1 MENKADNHNI
11 LKGYNMLLYFAGSM
25 VMYEPTQ
32 ECVVDFW
39 KNGLLKQL
47 PVKSM
52 NPRFVNAASQLR
64 ESVEDNTLS
73 IKKLRDDYNRLFPSE
88 DKPLVPLKGSL
99 YKEERITEKLKKPEN
114 VTEFYDSYGW
124 VSKIRSKME
133 DDHLGIELLFL
144 TRMIEKYLVLEDD
157 PCRVEMRKEI
167 RRFINQHLLPWVPH
181 WNEQMQEHANTLI
194 YKGIGT
200 LIHACIEDID
210 SVLSS
215 SDNPAG
221 TN

>member
-73 IKKLRDDYNRLFPSE
+73 IKILRDDYNRLFPSE

-124 VSKIRSKME
+124 VSKIRSKMA

>member
-1 MENKADNHNI
+1 MIMENKVDNHNI

-64 ESVEDNTLS
+64 ESVEDSTLS
-73 IKKLRDDYNRLFPSE
+73 IINLRDDYNRLFPSE

-99 YKEERITEKLKKPEN
+99 YKEERIAEKLKKPEN

-124 VSKIRSKME
+124 VSKFRSKMA

-157 PCRVEMRKEI
+157 PCRVEMRNEI
-167 RRFINQHLLPWVPH
+167 RRFINHHLLPWVPQ

-215 SDNPAG
+215 SDKPS
-221 TN
+221 

>member
-73 IKKLRDDYNRLFPSE
+73 IKNLRDDYNRLFPSE
-88 DKPLVPLKGSL
+88 EKPLVPLKGSL
-99 YKEERITEKLKKPEN
+99 YNEERITEKLKKPEN

-124 VSKIRSKME
+124 VSKIRSKMA

-157 PCRVEMRKEI
+157 PCRIEMRKEI
-167 RRFINQHLLPWVPH
+167 RRFINHHLLPWVPQ
-181 WNEQMQEHANTLI
+181 WNEQMQEHANTVI

-215 SDNPAG
+215 SDKPS
-221 TN
+221 

>member
-1 MENKADNHNI
+1 MIMEKKEDNHNI

-25 VMYEPTQ
+25 LMYEPTQ
-32 ECVVDFW
+32 DCVVDFW

-73 IKKLRDDYNRLFPSE
+73 IKNLSDDFNRLFPSE
-88 DKPLVPLKGSL
+88 EKPLVPLKGTL
-99 YKEERITEKLKKPEN
+99 YKEYNINGKPTQPEN

-124 VSKIRSKME
+124 VSKIRSKMP

-144 TRMIEKYLVLEDD
+144 TRMIEKYLVLDDD
-157 PCRVEMRKEI
+157 PCRAEMRKEM
-167 RRFINQHLLPWVPH
+167 RRFIDLHLLSWIPQ
-181 WNEQMQEHANTLI
+181 WNDQMQEHANTLV

-215 SDNPAG
+215 SDKPS
-221 TN
+221 

>member
-1 MENKADNHNI
+1 MENKVDNHNI

-25 VMYEPTQ
+25 LMYEPTQ

-47 PVKSM
+47 PVISM
-52 NPRFVNAASQLR
+52 NPRFVNAASLLR
-64 ESVEDNTLS
+64 ESVGDNTLS
-73 IKKLRDDYNRLFPSE
+73 IKNLRDDYNRLFPSE

-99 YKEERITEKLKKPEN
+99 YKEEWITEKLKNPEN

-124 VSKIRSKME
+124 VSKIRSKMA

-167 RRFINQHLLPWVPH
+167 RRFINHHLLPWVPQ
-181 WNEQMQEHANTLI
+181 WNEQIQEHANTLI

-215 SDNPAG
+215 SDKPS
-221 TN
+221 